1 MSNNAAMD
9 SGIDKIRY
17 LLTSCFVLLILSCN
31 SNNRTITRDAQRVID
46 CNMDDAVRLVNLSD
60 ICDSIAV
67 IPLDDKHL
75 VGTVNLIRSDESG
88 IYLTTRNNILHSY
101 GWDGKECFYIDRQ
114 GRALSDYLEIGD
126 FALSE
131 RYIAIADPEGMKILL
146 FDKGNGQYY
155 KTIQVD
161 FYPEDLAFINEETLA
176 VNCGGVD
183 GPRLVILDIEKEEVI
198 DGYLSYDKIFS
209 EPLMQ
214 PFAAINGSV
223 LYRIPFYN
231 DFYSVSSGGK
241 LEKTLSFDFKA
252 KNFNVKDLKYINVM
266 GFNFLIDSKGNACI
280 DNMYTVNSMF
290 AVNFKCQ
297 SISEDSQFLMLV
309 DTLNGT
315 KYLFDS
321 ETTNDDV
328 LFYDIAPLPL
338 FYDSNEKGF
347 ISVLYPDLWTST
359 FGSIDG
365 KHKNTANYR
374 KALSLFQTISKT
386 ENPAIL
392 VYRFKSP
399 SLQNLQ

>member
-1 MSNNAAMD
+1 MD
-9 SGIDKIRY
+9 SGMDRVRY
-17 LLTSCFVLLILSCN
+17 LLANCFALLMLSCN
-31 SNNRTITRDAQRVID
+31 GNNGTISQDAERVID
-46 CNMDDAVRLVNLSD
+46 CNMDDAVKLVNLSD
-60 ICDSIAV
+60 VCDSIAV
-67 IPLDDKHL
+67 IPLEDKHL
-75 VGTVNLIRSDESG
+75 IGTVDLICSDESG
-88 IYLTTRNNILHSY
+88 IYLTTRNNILYSY
-101 GWDGKECFYIDRQ
+101 GWDGKERFYIDRQ

-126 FALSE
+126 FAVSGKH
-131 RYIAIADPEGMKILL
+131 IAIADAEGMKVLL
-146 FDKGNGQYY
+146 FDKGNGLYD

-161 FYPEDLAFINEETLA
+161 FYPEDLAFLNEGMLA

-183 GPRLVILDIEKEEVI
+183 GPRLVTLDIEKEKVI

-209 EPLMQ
+209 EPLLQ
-214 PFAAINGSV
+214 PFATINGSV

-231 DFYSVSSGGK
+231 DFYSVSCGGK

-252 KNFNVKDLKYINVM
+252 KNFNDRDLKYINVM

-280 DNMYTVNSMF
+280 DNLYTVNSMF

-347 ISVLYPDLWTST
+347 VSVLYPNLWAST
-359 FGSIDG
+359 FDSIDEG
-365 KHKNTANYR
+365 RKNTPNYS
-374 KALSLFQTISKT
+374 KASSLFQTISKT
-386 ENPAIL
+386 ENPSIL
-392 VYRFKSP
+392 VYRFTSS